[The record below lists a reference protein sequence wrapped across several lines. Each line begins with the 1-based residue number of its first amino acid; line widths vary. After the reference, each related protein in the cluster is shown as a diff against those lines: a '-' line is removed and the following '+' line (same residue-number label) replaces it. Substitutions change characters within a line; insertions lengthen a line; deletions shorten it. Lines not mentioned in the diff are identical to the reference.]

1 MDHLRPQARW
11 RLEERCFS
19 RLLLENILTI
29 TRVEMAAVV
38 EDEEVKV
45 GEEEVMVVMERMG
58 VRAEQ
63 EDMDQD
69 LALIS

>member
-1 MDHLRPQARW
+1 
-11 RLEERCFS
+11 
-19 RLLLENILTI
+19 
-29 TRVEMAAVV
+29 MAAVV